1 MAYHKYISKAIITS
15 ITPRCT
21 GLRPLSLRRFKWV
34 VPSTNFPRISSG
46 ENSFSGN
53 IPNSR
58 LALSSIFANFS
69 FRSSTYIWM
78 IKAARLSHCE
88 HSHSAY
94 LFLFIFIFLGET
106 IGLRSD
112 FCNCSPALLPLHSNI
127 SSLFLGRI

>member
-53 IPNSR
+53 IPNFFHLR
-58 LALSSIFANFS
+58 QLLLFPLIHI
-69 FRSSTYIWM
+69 YIWM
-78 IKAARLSHCE
+78 IKATRLSHCE